1 MNHDGGRCMLLV
13 EISNGCRMECHLV
26 EIELSAT
33 FNEVVDWIKT
43 RDNHLADDL
52 RGTWTRAEVYIIP
65 EGESI
70 DQKRH
75 AMTLRNRHGALSR
88 LP

>member
-1 MNHDGGRCMLLV
+1 MVLA
-13 EISNGCRMECHLV
+13 EIGNGYTTECHLA

-33 FNEVVDWIKT
+33 FTEVVDWIKA
-43 RDNHLADDL
+43 RDSHLADDL
-52 RGTWTRAEVYIIP
+52 RGKWTYAEVYIIP
-65 EGESI
+65 PGESI